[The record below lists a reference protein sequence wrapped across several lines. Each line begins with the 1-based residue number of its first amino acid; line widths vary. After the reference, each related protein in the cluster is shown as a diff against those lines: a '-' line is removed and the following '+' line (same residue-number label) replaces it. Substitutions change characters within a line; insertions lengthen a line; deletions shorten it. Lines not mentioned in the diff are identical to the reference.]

1 MKAKANR
8 LPSMPPLRRGWGTSQ
23 KVSSFLSSLVSLIS
37 QKNKQQN
44 PKSHEAS
51 QPANQPAPP
60 ARQGLAAVLSAVRRG
75 MAKVVEKGKEALG
88 SSLWP
93 FSVSH
98 DSFGNATRRSFLSW
112 GKSAYLCLTK
122 QLLRSRPSTL
132 WFVSTPGRWIPI
144 EGYYHFSE
152 DLWSGRTGSR
162 LQMHRLSL
170 RNDRLRFIE
179 IYRSVWRNL
188 YSIYSGLM
196 KGDRRMSICNRLDL
210 QTQGSQP
217 MMHENIPDRCKGY
230 PRRG

>member
-1 MKAKANR
+1 
-8 LPSMPPLRRGWGTSQ
+8 MPPLRRGWGTSQ

-60 ARQGLAAVLSAVRRG
+60 ARQGLAAVLSAIRRG

-98 DSFGNATRRSFLSW
+98 DSFGNATRGSFFVVGQECL
-112 GKSAYLCLTK
+112 LMLTK

-179 IYRSVWRNL
+179 ICRKIYWLVWRNL
-188 YSIYSGLM
+188 YRIYPSLM
-196 KGDRRMSICNRLDL
+196 KGDQRMSTCNRLDL
-210 QTQGSQP
+210 QTRGSQP

-230 PRRG
+230 PRHG